1 MSQDLDRI
9 AEILG
14 DITEQAGSAAREATR
29 ESARLEVRI
38 GAVEERIERLEQ
50 AINGEGAGRPGL
62 ETRVTVIEDWRKT
75 ERKRAVATPAAPPPV
90 PSTDSA
96 LVAIET
102 KRAEV
107 AKAEAE
113 ARKGAWDAVKT
124 VAAKVGPW
132 LVALTAL
139 AAQVIQ
145 WLAKSEGK

>member
-9 AEILG
+9 QDALG
-14 DITEQAGSAAREATR
+14 DITEQVGAAARETARIEVRVSATEDR
-29 ESARLEVRI
+29 VAKIESAV
-38 GAVEERIERLEQ
+38 
-50 AINGEGAGRPGL
+50 NGEGAGKPGL
-62 ETRVTVIEDWRKT
+62 ETRIALIEDWRKNSSAQAAT
-75 ERKRAVATPAAPPPV
+75 PVVATE
-90 PSTDSA
+90 SA
-96 LVAIET
+96 LVAIEA

-139 AAQVIQ
+139 AAQVFQ
-145 WLAKSEGK
+145 WLAKSSGEK